1 MITLFNVIYSLSRWF
16 DTFSVRAGH
25 LLCDQPT
32 HGHSDGGE
40 SGKSADGEHCM
51 RDRTIYQEYRF
62 KQGQPLFFT
71 LFKNVYPIVLSLK
84 AGCKNKMLVYL

>member
-1 MITLFNVIYSLSRWF
+1 MNPLFSVIYSPSRWF
-16 DTFSVRAGH
+16 DMFSVRAGH

-40 SGKSADGEHCM
+40 SGKSADGEHRM

-62 KQGQPLFFT
+62 KQGQLLFSLLL
-71 LFKNVYPIVLSLK
+71 LF
-84 AGCKNKMLVYL
+84 YL